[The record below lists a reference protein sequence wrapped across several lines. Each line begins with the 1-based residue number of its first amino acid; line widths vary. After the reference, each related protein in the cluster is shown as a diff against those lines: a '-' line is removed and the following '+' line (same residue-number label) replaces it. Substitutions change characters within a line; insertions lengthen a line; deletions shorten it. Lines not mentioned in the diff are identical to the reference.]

1 MRGRRNRV
9 NDKSDLSHGF
19 TRIDTDRSVSIRMN
33 PWLRFAEMCRMIDQS
48 SKETLLNAAVSH
60 WMHDLAAQGIITTDD
75 ELNVVQWNHWMEE
88 NTGKRANV
96 VIGNNLLQL
105 FPELTERRLD
115 RNYKWALEGQVR
127 VLSQALHGYLL
138 SMPVLSSEHG
148 YTQMQQA
155 VRISPLSNEGRVIGT
170 LTIIEDVTERVARE
184 AELQAQIEARSRLL
198 SSEKLARSEA
208 ERANR
213 LKDEFLAT
221 ISHELRNPL
230 NAIMG
235 WAHMLRLGK
244 LTDANTERAV
254 ETIYR
259 NAKSQAQLVA
269 DLLDVSRIISGK
281 LRLDVGA
288 VDLLFVVNA
297 AIDSIRPAADAKGI
311 RLQTTLDPT
320 AGPISGDADRLQQIV
335 WNLLTNA
342 VKFTPRGGRIQVK
355 AQRIDS
361 HVEIVVSDSG
371 VGISKEFLPY
381 VFDRFRQADATST
394 RIHGGLGLGLS
405 IVRQLVDL
413 HGGSISVESEG
424 EGKGATFTITLP
436 FVGVVSNLKEAE
448 PSHPIHS
455 DDMISFEGLPSL
467 QGLKV
472 LVVDDEADTRELI
485 REVLKE
491 CGSEVITSRS
501 VAEALEAL
509 EQHKP
514 DILISDLGMPDEDG
528 YSLISKI
535 RALPSERGGHIP
547 AAALTAYARA
557 EDRMRVLRSGFQ
569 FHLPKPVDSAELV
582 TVVASL
588 AGRAYK

>member
-1 MRGRRNRV
+1 VG
-9 NDKSDLSHGF
+9 G
-19 TRIDTDRSVSIRMN
+19 T
-33 PWLRFAEMCRMIDQS
+33 AEQVIAS
-48 SKETLLNAAVSH
+48 SKETLLNAAVLH
-60 WMHDLAAQGIITTDD
+60 WMHDLAAQGIITTDN
-75 ELNVVQWNHWMEE
+75 ELNVVEWNHWMEE
-88 NTGKRANV
+88 HTGRHALE
-96 VIGNNLLQL
+96 VIGKNLLEL
-105 FPELTERRLD
+105 FPELTTRRLD
-115 RNYKWALEGQVR
+115 RDYKWALEGQVR
-127 VLSQALHGYLL
+127 VLSQALHGYLIA
-138 SMPVLSSEHG
+138 MPVVSAGHA
-148 YTQMQQA
+148 YPQMQQA
-155 VRISPLSNEGRVIGT
+155 VRISPLTHDGQIIGT

-198 SSEKLARSEA
+198 SSEKLARNEA

-230 NAIMG
+230 NAILG

-244 LTDANTERAV
+244 LTPPNVERAV

-281 LRLDVGA
+281 LRLDVRE
-288 VDLLFVVNA
+288 VDLISIVNA
-297 AIDSIRPAADAKGI
+297 ALDSIRPAAEAKSI
-311 RLQTTLDPT
+311 RLQTMLDPA

-342 VKFTPRGGRIQVK
+342 VKFTPKGGRIQVK
-355 AQRIDS
+355 VERVDS

-371 VGISKEFLPY
+371 VGINKEFLPY
-381 VFDRFRQADATST
+381 VFDRFRQEDAST
-394 RIHGGLGLGLS
+394 TRTQGGLGLGLS
-405 IVRQLVDL
+405 IVHQLVDL
-413 HGGSISVESEG
+413 HGGSVSVHSEG
-424 EGKGATFTITLP
+424 EGKGATFTINLP
-436 FVGVVSNLKEAE
+436 FIAVVASETETESANAAAQ
-448 PSHPIHS
+448 S
-455 DDMISFEGLPSL
+455 DEVISLDGLPSL
-467 QGLKV
+467 DGLKI

-491 CGSEVITSRS
+491 CGSEVILSRS
-501 VAEALEAL
+501 AAEALEAL
-509 EQHKP
+509 EQYKP
-514 DILISDLGMPDEDG
+514 DVLISDLGMPDEDG
-528 YSLISKI
+528 YSLITKI

-588 AGRAYK
+588 AGRAYKS

>member
-1 MRGRRNRV
+1 M
-9 NDKSDLSHGF
+9 
-19 TRIDTDRSVSIRMN
+19 
-33 PWLRFAEMCRMIDQS
+33 
-48 SKETLLNAAVSH
+48 KEASFKEILLNAAVLH
-60 WMHDLAAQGIITTDD
+60 WMHGLAAQGIVTTDSD
-75 ELNVVQWNHWMEE
+75 LNVVEWNHWMAEHTCKRR
-88 NTGKRANV
+88 NDVLGK
-96 VIGNNLLQL
+96 NLLEL
-105 FPELTERRLD
+105 FPELAERRLD
-115 RNYKWALEGQVR
+115 RHYKSALEGQVS
-127 VLSQALHGYLL
+127 VLSQALHGYLI
-138 SMPVLSSEHG
+138 SMPAISGEHSFA
-148 YTQMQQA
+148 QMRQA
-155 VRISPLSNEGRVIGT
+155 VRISPLTHDGRVIGT

-184 AELQAQIEARSRLL
+184 AALQAQIEERSRLL
-198 SSEKLARSEA
+198 SSEKLARNEA

-230 NAIMG
+230 NAILG
-235 WAHMLRLGK
+235 WAHMMRLGK
-244 LTDANTERAV
+244 LNEANTERAV

-259 NAKSQAQLVA
+259 NAKSQSQLVA

-281 LRLDVGA
+281 LRLDVRT
-288 VDLLFVVNA
+288 VDLLSIVNA

-311 RLQTTLDPT
+311 RLQTMLDP
-320 AGPISGDADRLQQIV
+320 AGGPISGDADRLQQIV

-342 VKFTPRGGRIQVK
+342 VKFTPKNGRIQVEV
-355 AQRIDS
+355 QRIES

-381 VFDRFRQADATST
+381 VFDRFRQADASTT

-413 HGGSISVESEG
+413 HGGSVSVQSEG

-436 FVGVVSNLKEAE
+436 FVGVVSDEQE
-448 PSHPIHS
+448 VESVHPTQS
-455 DDMISFEGLPSL
+455 DEILSFDGLPSL
-467 QGLKV
+467 EGLKV

-485 REVLKE
+485 EEVLRE
-491 CGSEVITSRS
+491 CGSEVIISS
-501 VAEALEAL
+501 SAAEALEAL

-528 YSLISKI
+528 YALIEKI
-535 RALPSERGGHIP
+535 RALPSERGGDIP

-588 AGRAYK
+588 AGRAYKS

>member
-1 MRGRRNRV
+1 ME
-9 NDKSDLSHGF
+9 
-19 TRIDTDRSVSIRMN
+19 T
-33 PWLRFAEMCRMIDQS
+33 S
-48 SKETLLNAAVSH
+48 SKETLLNAAVLH
-60 WMHDLAAQGIITTDD
+60 WMHDLAAQGIVTTDN
-75 ELNVVQWNHWMEE
+75 ELNVVEWNHWMETH
-88 NTGKRANV
+88 TGKRASD
-96 VIGNNLLQL
+96 VIGKNLLEL
-105 FPELTERRLD
+105 FPELNERRLD
-115 RNYKWALEGQVR
+115 RHYRWALEGQVR
-127 VLSQALHGYLL
+127 VLSQALHGYLIA
-138 SMPVLSSEHG
+138 MPAVSGEHG
-148 YTQMQQA
+148 YTKMQQA
-155 VRISPLSNEGRVIGT
+155 VRISPLSHDGQIIGT
-170 LTIIEDVTERVARE
+170 LTIIEDVSERVARE
-184 AELQAQIEARSRLL
+184 AELQTQLEDRSRLL
-198 SSEKLARSEA
+198 ASEKLARNEA

-221 ISHELRNPL
+221 ISHEIRNPL
-230 NAIMG
+230 NAILG
-235 WAHMLRLGK
+235 WAHMMRLGK
-244 LTDANTERAV
+244 LTPANAERAV

-281 LRLDVGA
+281 LRLDVRT
-288 VDLLFVVNA
+288 VDLISIVNA
-297 AIDSIRPAADAKGI
+297 AIDSIRPAAEAKTI
-311 RLQTTLDPT
+311 RLQTMLDPA

-342 VKFTPRGGRIQVK
+342 VKFTPKGGRIQVK
-355 AQRIDS
+355 VQRIDS

-381 VFDRFRQADATST
+381 VFDRFRQADASTT

-405 IVRQLVDL
+405 IVHQLVDL
-413 HGGSISVESEG
+413 HGGNVTAYSEG
-424 EGKGATFTITLP
+424 EEKGATFTITLP
-436 FVGVVSNLKEAE
+436 FVGVISQKEADAE
-448 PSHPIHS
+448 QQANAETL
-455 DDMISFEGLPSL
+455 SFESLPSL
-467 QGLKV
+467 EGLKI

-485 REVLKE
+485 QEVLKE

-501 VAEALEAL
+501 AAEALEAL
-509 EQHKP
+509 EEHKP

-588 AGRAYK
+588 AGRAFNR

>member
-1 MRGRRNRV
+1 MM
-9 NDKSDLSHGF
+9 
-19 TRIDTDRSVSIRMN
+19 TET
-33 PWLRFAEMCRMIDQS
+33 S
-48 SKETLLNAAVSH
+48 SKETLLNVAVLH
-60 WMHDLAAQGIITTDD
+60 WMHDLAAQGIVTTDS
-75 ELNVVQWNHWMEE
+75 ELNVVEWNHWMEE
-88 NTGKRANV
+88 HTGKRAHE
-96 VIGNNLLQL
+96 VIGNNLLAL
-105 FPELTERRLD
+105 FPELTGRRLD
-115 RNYKWALEGQVR
+115 RHYKWALEGQVR
-127 VLSQALHGYLL
+127 VLSQALHGYLI
-138 SMPVLSSEHG
+138 SMPPVSAEHG
-148 YTQMQQA
+148 YAQMQQA
-155 VRISPLSNEGRVIGT
+155 VRISPLTHEGRVIGT

-235 WAHMLRLGK
+235 WAHMLRVGK
-244 LTDANTERAV
+244 LTEPNAERAV

-281 LRLDVGA
+281 LRLDVRA
-288 VDLLFVVNA
+288 VDLIFIVNA
-297 AIDSIRPAADAKGI
+297 AIDSVRPASEAKGI
-311 RLQTTLDPT
+311 RLQTMLDPA

-342 VKFTPRGGRIQVK
+342 VKFTPKGGRIQVK
-355 AQRIDS
+355 VQRVNS
-361 HVEIVVSDSG
+361 HVEIIVSDSG
-371 VGISKEFLPY
+371 VGINKEFLPY
-381 VFDRFRQADATST
+381 VFDRFRQADASTT

-413 HGGSISVESEG
+413 HGGSASVQSEG

-436 FVGVVSNLKEAE
+436 FVGVVNNEDE
-448 PSHPIHS
+448 PESVHPTQGDEIN
-455 DDMISFEGLPSL
+455 SFEGLPSL

-472 LVVDDEADTRELI
+472 LVVDDEPDTRELI

-491 CGSEVITSRS
+491 CGSEVITSQS
-501 VAEALEAL
+501 VAEALVAL
-509 EQHKP
+509 EEHKP

-535 RALPSERGGHIP
+535 RALPDERGGQIP

-588 AGRAYK
+588 AGRAYRS

>member
-1 MRGRRNRV
+1 V
-9 NDKSDLSHGF
+9 
-19 TRIDTDRSVSIRMN
+19 
-33 PWLRFAEMCRMIDQS
+33 
-48 SKETLLNAAVSH
+48 
-60 WMHDLAAQGIITTDD
+60 
-75 ELNVVQWNHWMEE
+75 
-88 NTGKRANV
+88 
-96 VIGNNLLQL
+96 

-115 RNYKWALEGQVR
+115 RHYKWALEGQVS
-127 VLSQALHGYLL
+127 VLSQALHGYLIVM
-138 SMPVLSSEHG
+138 SPMSGEHG
-148 YTQMQQA
+148 YKQMQQA
-155 VRISPLSNEGRVIGT
+155 VRISPLSHEGKVIGT
-170 LTIIEDVTERVARE
+170 LTVIEDVTERVARE
-184 AELQAQIEARSRLL
+184 AELQAQLEDRSRLL
-198 SSEKLARSEA
+198 SNEKLARNEA

-235 WAHMLRLGK
+235 WAHMMRLGK
-244 LTDANTERAV
+244 LTPANVDRAV

-259 NAKSQAQLVA
+259 NAKSQSQLVA

-281 LRLDVGA
+281 LRLDVRT
-288 VDLLFVVNA
+288 VDLLYIVNA
-297 AIDSIRPAADAKGI
+297 AIDSIRPAAEAKSI
-311 RLQTTLDPT
+311 RLQTMLHPA

-342 VKFTPRGGRIQVK
+342 VKFTPKGGRIQVK
-355 AQRIDS
+355 LQRVDS

-371 VGISKEFLPY
+371 IGISKEFLPH
-381 VFDRFRQADATST
+381 VFDRFRQADASTT

-405 IVRQLVDL
+405 IVHQLVDL
-413 HGGSISVESEG
+413 HGGNVAVQSEG
-424 EGKGATFTITLP
+424 EGKGATFTISLP
-436 FVGVVSNLKEAE
+436 LVGVINNPQDAE
-448 PSHPIHS
+448 PAQAQDEVITL
-455 DDMISFEGLPSL
+455 EGLPSL
-467 QGLKV
+467 EGLKV

-491 CGSEVITSRS
+491 CGSEVITSGS
-501 VAEALEAL
+501 VEEALIAL

-588 AGRAYK
+588 AGRAYKA

>member
-1 MRGRRNRV
+1 MTE
-9 NDKSDLSHGF
+9 S
-19 TRIDTDRSVSIRMN
+19 
-33 PWLRFAEMCRMIDQS
+33 S
-48 SKETLLNAAVSH
+48 SKETLLNAAVLH
-60 WMHDLAAQGIITTDD
+60 WMHDLAAQGIVTTDSD
-75 ELNVVQWNHWMEE
+75 LNVVEWNHWMFDH
-88 NTGKRANV
+88 TGKRRAEI
-96 VIGNNLLQL
+96 IGRNLLEL
-105 FPELTERRLD
+105 FPELTQRRLD
-115 RNYKWALEGQVR
+115 RHYKWALEGKVS

-138 SMPVLSSEHG
+138 AMPAVSGEHG
-148 YTQMQQA
+148 FTQMQQA
-155 VRISPLSNEGRVIGT
+155 VRISPLSHEGRVIGT

-184 AELQAQIEARSRLL
+184 AELQAQIEERSRLL
-198 SSEKLARSEA
+198 SSEKLARNEA

-230 NAIMG
+230 NAILG
-235 WAHMLRLGK
+235 WAHMMRLGK
-244 LTDANTERAV
+244 LNDANMERAV

-259 NAKSQAQLVA
+259 NAKSQTQLVA

-281 LRLDVGA
+281 LRLDVRT
-288 VDLLFVVNA
+288 VDLISIVDA
-297 AIDSIRPAADAKGI
+297 AIDSIRPAAEAKSI
-311 RLQTTLDPT
+311 RLQMMLDPA

-342 VKFTPRGGRIQVK
+342 VKFTPKGGRIQVK
-355 AQRIDS
+355 LQRVDS

-371 VGISKEFLPY
+371 VGISKEFLPH
-381 VFDRFRQADATST
+381 VFDRFRQADASTT

-405 IVRQLVDL
+405 IVHQLVDL
-413 HGGSISVESEG
+413 HGGTVAVQSEG

-436 FVGVVSNLKEAE
+436 FVGVISQKEAE
-448 PSHPIHS
+448 AVQPTESEEIL
-455 DDMISFEGLPSL
+455 SFDGLPSL
-467 QGLKV
+467 EGLKV
-472 LVVDDEADTRELI
+472 LVVDDEADTGELI
-485 REVLKE
+485 GEVLKE
-491 CGSEVITSRS
+491 CGSEVIITRS

-509 EQHKP
+509 EQHRP

-528 YSLISKI
+528 YSLIEKV
-535 RALPSERGGHIP
+535 RALPSERGGDIP

-588 AGRAYK
+588 AGRAYKS

>member
-1 MRGRRNRV
+1 M
-9 NDKSDLSHGF
+9 
-19 TRIDTDRSVSIRMN
+19 T
-33 PWLRFAEMCRMIDQS
+33 AS
-48 SKETLLNAAVSH
+48 SKETLLNAAVLH
-60 WMHDLAAQGIITTDD
+60 WMHDLAAQGIVTTDSD
-75 ELNVVQWNHWMEE
+75 LYVVEWNNWMVEH
-88 NTGKRANV
+88 TGKRAHD
-96 VIGNNLLQL
+96 VIGKNLLEL
-105 FPELTERRLD
+105 FPELIERRLD
-115 RNYKWALEGQVR
+115 RHYKWALEGQVR
-127 VLSQALHGYLL
+127 VLSQALHGYLI
-138 SMPVLSSEHG
+138 SMPVVSSEHG
-148 YTQMQQA
+148 YAEMQQA
-155 VRISPLSNEGRVIGT
+155 VRISPLTRDGRVIGT

-184 AELQAQIEARSRLL
+184 AELQAQIEARTRVLA
-198 SSEKLARSEA
+198 SEKLARSEA

-221 ISHELRNPL
+221 ISHEIRNPL

-235 WAHMLRLGK
+235 WAHMLRVGK
-244 LTDANTERAV
+244 LNEANTERAV

-259 NAKSQAQLVA
+259 NAKSQSQLVA

-281 LRLDVGA
+281 LRLDVRT
-288 VDLLFVVNA
+288 VDLIYIVNA
-297 AIDSIRPAADAKGI
+297 AIDSIRPAADAKNI
-311 RLQTTLDPT
+311 RLQTMLDPA
-320 AGPISGDADRLQQIV
+320 AGPISGDADRLQQVV

-342 VKFTPRGGRIQVK
+342 VKFTPKNGQIQVK
-355 AQRIDS
+355 VQRVDS

-381 VFDRFRQADATST
+381 VFDRFRQADASTT

-413 HGGSISVESEG
+413 HGGSVSVESEG
-424 EGKGATFTITLP
+424 EGKGTTFTITLP
-436 FVGVVSNLKEAE
+436 FVGVISNQKEE
-448 PSHPIHS
+448 PVIPVHGNEI
-455 DDMISFEGLPSL
+455 ISFEGLPSL

-472 LVVDDEADTRELI
+472 LVVDDEVDTRELI
-485 REVLKE
+485 SEVLKE
-491 CGSEVITSRS
+491 CGSEVVLSRS
-501 VAEALEAL
+501 AAEALEAL

-535 RALPSERGGHIP
+535 RSLPPERGGQIP

-588 AGRAYK
+588 AGRAYKG

>member
-1 MRGRRNRV
+1 M
-9 NDKSDLSHGF
+9 
-19 TRIDTDRSVSIRMN
+19 TT
-33 PWLRFAEMCRMIDQS
+33 S
-48 SKETLLNAAVSH
+48 SKETLLNAAVLH
-60 WMHDLAAQGIITTDD
+60 WMHDLAAQGIITTDN
-75 ELNVVQWNHWMEE
+75 ELNVVGWNHWMEE
-88 NTGKRANV
+88 RTGKRAFE
-96 VIGNNLLQL
+96 VIGTNLLDL
-105 FPELTERRLD
+105 FPELNARRLN

-127 VLSQALHGYLL
+127 VLSQALHGYLIA
-138 SMPVLSSEHG
+138 MPVVSSEHG
-148 YTQMQQA
+148 YKQMQQA
-155 VRISPLSNEGRVIGT
+155 VRISPLSHDGEIIGT

-198 SSEKLARSEA
+198 SSEKLARNES

-230 NAIMG
+230 NAILG

-244 LTDANTERAV
+244 LTPPNVERAV

-259 NAKSQAQLVA
+259 NAKSQAQLVS

-281 LRLDVGA
+281 LRLDVRQ
-288 VDLLFVVNA
+288 VDLLSIVNA
-297 AIDSIRPAADAKGI
+297 AIDSIRPAAEAKSI
-311 RLQTTLDPT
+311 RLQTMLDPA

-342 VKFTPRGGRIQVK
+342 VKFTPKGGRIQVK
-355 AQRIDS
+355 VQRVDS
-361 HVEIVVSDSG
+361 HAEIVVSDSG
-371 VGISKEFLPY
+371 VGINKEFLPY
-381 VFDRFRQADATST
+381 VFDRFRQADASIT
-394 RIHGGLGLGLS
+394 RTQGGLGLGLS
-405 IVRQLVDL
+405 IVHQLVDL
-413 HGGSISVESEG
+413 HGGSVSVRSDG
-424 EGKGATFTITLP
+424 EGKGSAFTISLP
-436 FVGVVSNLKEAE
+436 FVGVVSSTTETEAA
-448 PSHPIHS
+448 SAAHS
-455 DDMISFEGLPSL
+455 DEIASLDGLPSL
-467 QGLKV
+467 EGLKV
-472 LVVDDEADTRELI
+472 LAVDDEADTRELI

-491 CGSEVITSRS
+491 CGAEVILSCS
-501 VAEALEAL
+501 AAEALEAL

-528 YSLISKI
+528 YSLITKI

-588 AGRAYK
+588 AGRAYKS

>member
-1 MRGRRNRV
+1 M
-9 NDKSDLSHGF
+9 SSQ
-19 TRIDTDRSVSIRMN
+19 
-33 PWLRFAEMCRMIDQS
+33 AETS
-48 SKETLLNAAVSH
+48 SKETLLNAAVLH
-60 WMHDLAAQGIITTDD
+60 WMHDLAAQGIVTTDS
-75 ELNVVQWNHWMEE
+75 ELKVVEWNHWMEE
-88 NTGKRANV
+88 HTGKRAND
-96 VIGNNLLQL
+96 VIGRSLLDV

-127 VLSQALHGYLL
+127 VLSQALHGYLIAM
-138 SMPVLSSEHG
+138 SPVSGDHG
-148 YTQMQQA
+148 YKQMQQA
-155 VRISPLSNEGRVIGT
+155 VRISPLSHDGKVIGT

-184 AELQAQIEARSRLL
+184 AELQAQLEDRSRLL
-198 SSEKLARSEA
+198 SNEKLARNEA

-235 WAHMLRLGK
+235 WAHMMRLGK
-244 LTDANTERAV
+244 LTPANVDRAI

-259 NAKSQAQLVA
+259 NAKSQTQLVA

-281 LRLDVGA
+281 LRLDVRT
-288 VDLLFVVNA
+288 VDLIYIVNA
-297 AIDSIRPAADAKGI
+297 AIDSIRPAADAKSI
-311 RLQTTLDPT
+311 RLQTMLDPA

-342 VKFTPRGGRIQVK
+342 VKFTPKGGRIQVK
-355 AQRIDS
+355 VQRVDS
-361 HVEIVVSDSG
+361 HVEVVVSDSG
-371 VGISKEFLPY
+371 IGISKDFLPH
-381 VFDRFRQADATST
+381 VFDRFRQADASTT

-405 IVRQLVDL
+405 IVHQLVDL
-413 HGGSISVESEG
+413 HGGTVSVQSEG

-436 FVGVVSNLKEAE
+436 FVGVINNQQDAE
-448 PSHPIHS
+448 PAHAPEEVITL
-455 DDMISFEGLPSL
+455 EGLPSL
-467 QGLKV
+467 NGLKV

-491 CGSEVITSRS
+491 CGSEVITSGS
-501 VAEALEAL
+501 VEEALIAL
-509 EQHKP
+509 EEHKP

-588 AGRAYK
+588 AGRAYNNERQ

>member
-1 MRGRRNRV
+1 M
-9 NDKSDLSHGF
+9 KE
-19 TRIDTDRSVSIRMN
+19 T
-33 PWLRFAEMCRMIDQS
+33 S
-48 SKETLLNAAVSH
+48 SKQTLLNAAVLH
-60 WMHDLAAQGIITTDD
+60 WMHDLAAQGIVTTDS
-75 ELNVVQWNHWMEE
+75 ELNVVEWNHWMEE
-88 NTGKRANV
+88 HSEKRAHE
-96 VIGNNLLQL
+96 VIGKNLLEL

-115 RNYKWALEGQVR
+115 QHYKEALEGQAR
-127 VLSQALHGYLL
+127 VLSQALHGYLI
-138 SMPVLSSEHG
+138 SMPAVSDEHG
-148 YTQMQQA
+148 HAQMQQA
-155 VRISPLSNEGRVIGT
+155 VRISPLSHEGRVIGT

-184 AELQAQIEARSRLL
+184 AELQAQVEARSRLL

-230 NAIMG
+230 NAILG
-235 WAHMLRLGK
+235 WAHMLRVGN
-244 LTDANTERAV
+244 LTPPNSERAV

-259 NAKSQAQLVA
+259 NAKSQAQLVS

-281 LRLDVGA
+281 LRLDVRT
-288 VDLLFVVNA
+288 VDLLYIVNA
-297 AIDSIRPAADAKGI
+297 AIDSVRPAVEAKGI
-311 RLQTTLDPT
+311 RVQTMLDT
-320 AGPISGDADRLQQIV
+320 AAAPISGDADRLQQIV

-342 VKFTPRGGRIQVK
+342 VKFTPKGGRIQVK
-355 AQRIDS
+355 VQRVNS

-381 VFDRFRQADATST
+381 VFDRFRQADASTT

-413 HGGSISVESEG
+413 HGGSVSVHSEG

-436 FVGVVSNLKEAE
+436 FVGVVGNQKEAE
-448 PSHPIHS
+448 SVHPTQGDEIL
-455 DDMISFEGLPSL
+455 SFEGLPSL

-491 CGSEVITSRS
+491 CGSEVITSHS
-501 VAEALEAL
+501 AEEALVAL

-535 RALPSERGGHIP
+535 RALPAERGGQIP

-588 AGRAYK
+588 AGRAYQS

>member
-1 MRGRRNRV
+1 MTQP
-9 NDKSDLSHGF
+9 SL
-19 TRIDTDRSVSIRMN
+19 
-33 PWLRFAEMCRMIDQS
+33 
-48 SKETLLNAAVSH
+48 KETLLNAAVLH
-60 WMHDLAAQGIITTDD
+60 WMHELAAQGIVLTDG
-75 ELNVVQWNHWMEE
+75 ELNIVEWNNWMEE
-88 NTGKRANV
+88 HTGKRAQE
-96 VIGNNLLQL
+96 VIGKNLLEL

-115 RNYKWALEGQVR
+115 RHYKWALEGQVR
-127 VLSQALHGYLL
+127 VLSQALHGYLI
-138 SMPVLSSEHG
+138 SMPVVSGEHG
-148 YTQMQQA
+148 YPQMQQA
-155 VRISPLSNEGRVIGT
+155 VRISPLSREGRVIGT

-184 AELQAQIEARSRLL
+184 AELQAQIEARTRLL
-198 SSEKLARSEA
+198 ASEKLARSEA

-235 WAHMLRLGK
+235 WAHMLQVGNLNE
-244 LTDANTERAV
+244 ANMERAV

-259 NAKSQAQLVA
+259 NAKSQSQLVS

-281 LRLDVGA
+281 LRLDMSA
-288 VDLLFVVNA
+288 VDLIYIVNA
-297 AIDSIRPAADAKGI
+297 AIDSIRPAVDAKGI
-311 RLQTTLDPT
+311 QLQPMLDPS
-320 AGPISGDADRLQQIV
+320 AGLISGDADRLQQVV

-342 VKFTPRGGRIQVK
+342 VKFTPKGGKIQVK
-355 AQRIDS
+355 VQRINS

-381 VFDRFRQADATST
+381 VFDRFRQADGSTT

-413 HGGSISVESEG
+413 HGGSVGVESKG

-436 FVGVVSNLKEAE
+436 FLGVSDDQKETQ
-448 PSHPIHS
+448 PPTPIHG
-455 DDMISFEGLPSL
+455 DEIVTFEGLPSL
-467 QGLKV
+467 EGLTV

-491 CGSEVITSRS
+491 CGSEVVMSRS
-501 VAEALEAL
+501 AEEALEAL
-509 EQHKP
+509 EQYHP
-514 DILISDLGMPDEDG
+514 DVLISDLGMPDEDG

-535 RALPSERGGHIP
+535 RALPPERGGQIP

-569 FHLPKPVDSAELV
+569 FHLPKPVDSAELI
-582 TVVASL
+582 TVIASL
-588 AGRAYK
+588 AGRAYKT

>member
-1 MRGRRNRV
+1 M
-9 NDKSDLSHGF
+9 SA
-19 TRIDTDRSVSIRMN
+19 VSKDN
-33 PWLRFAEMCRMIDQS
+33 
-48 SKETLLNAAVSH
+48 LLNAAVLH
-60 WMHDLAAQGIITTDD
+60 WMHDLAAQGIITTDN
-75 ELNVVQWNHWMEE
+75 ELNVVGWNHWMEAH
-88 NTGKRANV
+88 TGKRASE
-96 VIGNNLLQL
+96 VIGNNLLDL
-105 FPELTERRLD
+105 FPELNERRLD
-115 RNYKWALEGQVR
+115 RQYKWALEGQVR
-127 VLSQALHGYLL
+127 VLSQALHGFLI
-138 SMPVLSSEHG
+138 SMPAVSVEQG
-148 YTQMQQA
+148 FAQMQQA
-155 VRISPLSNEGRVIGT
+155 VRISPLSHEGRIIGT

-184 AELQAQIEARSRLL
+184 AELQSQIEARSKLL
-198 SSEKLARSEA
+198 ASEKLARSEA

-235 WAHMLRLGK
+235 WAHMMRLGK
-244 LTDANTERAV
+244 LTPANSERAV

-281 LRLDVGA
+281 LRLDVRTI
-288 VDLLFVVNA
+288 DLIYIVNA
-297 AIDSIRPAADAKGI
+297 ALDSIRPAADAKGI
-311 RLQTTLDPT
+311 RLQTMLDPA

-342 VKFTPRGGRIQVK
+342 VKFTPKGGRIQVK
-355 AQRIDS
+355 VQRIDS

-381 VFDRFRQADATST
+381 VFDRFRQADASTT

-405 IVRQLVDL
+405 IVHQLVDL
-413 HGGSISVESEG
+413 HGGTASVHSEG
-424 EGKGATFTITLP
+424 EGQGAAFTITLP
-436 FVGVVSNLKEAE
+436 FVGVINSQKEEATQPAQE
-448 PSHPIHS
+448 KITP
-455 DDMISFEGLPSL
+455 FEGLPSL

-472 LVVDDEADTRELI
+472 LVVDDEADTREVI

-491 CGSEVITSRS
+491 CGSEVILSRS
-501 VAEALEAL
+501 AAEALEAI
-509 EQHKP
+509 EQFKP

-535 RALPSERGGHIP
+535 RALPAERGGQIP

-588 AGRAYK
+588 AGRAYQRG

>member
-1 MRGRRNRV
+1 MM
-9 NDKSDLSHGF
+9 
-19 TRIDTDRSVSIRMN
+19 TET
-33 PWLRFAEMCRMIDQS
+33 S
-48 SKETLLNAAVSH
+48 SRETLLNAAVRH
-60 WMHDLAAQGIITTDD
+60 WMHDLAAQGIVTTDS
-75 ELNVVQWNHWMEE
+75 ELTVVEWNHWMEE
-88 NTGKRANV
+88 HTGKRAHE
-96 VIGNNLLQL
+96 VIGNNLLDL
-105 FPELTERRLD
+105 FPELIERRLD
-115 RNYKWALEGQVR
+115 RHYQSALEGQVR
-127 VLSQALHGYLL
+127 VLSQALHGYLI
-138 SMPVLSSEHG
+138 SMPVVSAEHD
-148 YTQMQQA
+148 YAQMQQA
-155 VRISPLSNEGRVIGT
+155 VRISPLSHEGQIIGT

-184 AELQAQIEARSRLL
+184 AELHAQIEARSKLL
-198 SSEKLARSEA
+198 ASEKLARSEA

-244 LTDANTERAV
+244 LTDANAERAV

-281 LRLDVGA
+281 LRLDVRT
-288 VDLLFVVNA
+288 VDLIYIINA
-297 AIDSIRPAADAKGI
+297 AIDSVRPAVDAKGI
-311 RLQTTLDPT
+311 RLQTLLDP
-320 AGPISGDADRLQQIV
+320 AGGPISGDADRLQQIV

-355 AQRIDS
+355 VQRINS

-381 VFDRFRQADATST
+381 VFDRFRQADASTT

-413 HGGSISVESEG
+413 HGGSVSVHSEG

-436 FVGVVSNLKEAE
+436 FVGVVSNQEGE
-448 PSHPIHS
+448 SVHPTQGDES
-455 DDMISFEGLPSL
+455 ASFEGLPSL

-472 LVVDDEADTRELI
+472 LVVDDEPDTRELI

-491 CGSEVITSRS
+491 CGSEVITSQS
-501 VAEALEAL
+501 AAEALVAL
-509 EQHKP
+509 EEHKP

-535 RALPSERGGHIP
+535 RALPEDRGGQIP

-588 AGRAYK
+588 AGRAYQS

>member
-1 MRGRRNRV
+1 M
-9 NDKSDLSHGF
+9 
-19 TRIDTDRSVSIRMN
+19 TET
-33 PWLRFAEMCRMIDQS
+33 S
-48 SKETLLNAAVSH
+48 SKETLLNAAVLH
-60 WMHDLAAQGIITTDD
+60 WMHDLTAQGIVTTDSD
-75 ELNVVQWNHWMEE
+75 LNVVEWNNWMQEH
-88 NTGKRANV
+88 TGKRAHE
-96 VIGNNLLQL
+96 VIGRNLLEL
-105 FPELTERRLD
+105 FPELIERRLD
-115 RNYKWALEGQVR
+115 RHYKWALEGQVR
-127 VLSQALHGYLL
+127 VLSHALHGYLI
-138 SMPVLSSEHG
+138 SMPVVSGEHG
-148 YTQMQQA
+148 YPEMQQA
-155 VRISPLSNEGRVIGT
+155 VRISPLSHEGRVIGT

-184 AELQAQIEARSRLL
+184 AELQAQIEARTRLL
-198 SSEKLARSEA
+198 ASEKFARSEA

-244 LTDANTERAV
+244 LNQANIERAV

-259 NAKSQAQLVA
+259 NAKSQSQLVA

-281 LRLDVGA
+281 LRLDVRT
-288 VDLLFVVNA
+288 VDLIYIVNA
-297 AIDSIRPAADAKGI
+297 AIDSIRPAAEAKGI
-311 RLQTTLDPT
+311 RLQTILDPA

-342 VKFTPRGGRIQVK
+342 CKFTPKNGTIKVK
-355 AQRIDS
+355 VQRVDS

-371 VGISKEFLPY
+371 VGISREFLPF
-381 VFDRFRQADATST
+381 VFDRFRQADASTT

-413 HGGSISVESEG
+413 HGGSVSVESGG

-436 FVGVVSNLKEAE
+436 FVGVVTTQKGAE
-448 PSHPIHS
+448 PANLARS
-455 DDMISFEGLPSL
+455 DEIITFEGLPSL

-491 CGSEVITSRS
+491 CGSEVIMSCS
-501 VAEALEAL
+501 AAEALDAL
-509 EQHKP
+509 ERHQP

-535 RALPSERGGHIP
+535 RSLPPERGGKIP

-588 AGRAYK
+588 AGRAYKN

>member
-1 MRGRRNRV
+1 
-9 NDKSDLSHGF
+9 
-19 TRIDTDRSVSIRMN
+19 
-33 PWLRFAEMCRMIDQS
+33 
-48 SKETLLNAAVSH
+48 
-60 WMHDLAAQGIITTDD
+60 MHDLAAQGIVTTDS
-75 ELNVVQWNHWMEE
+75 ELNVVEWNNWMEE
-88 NTGKRANV
+88 HTGKRAHE
-96 VIGNNLLQL
+96 VIGKNLLEL
-105 FPELTERRLD
+105 FPELIERRLD
-115 RNYKWALEGQVR
+115 RHYKWALEGQVR
-127 VLSQALHGYLL
+127 VLSQALHGYLI
-138 SMPVLSSEHG
+138 SMPVVSGEHG
-148 YTQMQQA
+148 YREMQQA
-155 VRISPLSNEGRVIGT
+155 VRISPLSHEGQVIGT
-170 LTIIEDVTERVARE
+170 LTIIEDVTERVGRE
-184 AELQAQIEARSRLL
+184 AELQAQIEARTRLL
-198 SSEKLARSEA
+198 ASEKLARSEA

-244 LTDANTERAV
+244 LNEANLERAV

-259 NAKSQAQLVA
+259 NAKSQSQLVS

-281 LRLDVGA
+281 LRLDVRT
-288 VDLLFVVNA
+288 VDLIYIVNS
-297 AIDSIRPAADAKGI
+297 AIDSIRPAAEAKGI
-311 RLQTTLDPT
+311 RLQSILDRS

-342 VKFTPRGGRIQVK
+342 VKFTPKGGKIQVK
-355 AQRIDS
+355 VQRIDS
-361 HVEIVVSDSG
+361 HVEVVVSDSG
-371 VGISKEFLPY
+371 IGISKDFLPY
-381 VFDRFRQADATST
+381 VFDRFRQADGSST

-413 HGGSISVESEG
+413 HGGSAAVESEG
-424 EGKGATFTITLP
+424 EGKGATFIITLP
-436 FVGVVSNLKEAE
+436 FVGVINQNDAE
-448 PSHPIHS
+448 SVAPAHS
-455 DDMISFEGLPSL
+455 DEIVTFEGLPSL

-472 LVVDDEADTRELI
+472 LVVDDDADTRELI

-491 CGSEVITSRS
+491 CGSEVVMSRS
-501 VAEALEAL
+501 AAEALEAL
-509 EQHKP
+509 EQHQP

-535 RALPSERGGHIP
+535 RSLPPERGGQIP

-588 AGRAYK
+588 AGRAYKS

>member
-1 MRGRRNRV
+1 
-9 NDKSDLSHGF
+9 
-19 TRIDTDRSVSIRMN
+19 
-33 PWLRFAEMCRMIDQS
+33 
-48 SKETLLNAAVSH
+48 
-60 WMHDLAAQGIITTDD
+60 MHDLAAQGIVTTDS

-88 NTGKRANV
+88 HTGKRASE
-96 VIGNNLLQL
+96 VIGNNLLEL
-105 FPELTERRLD
+105 FPELTERRVD

-127 VLSQALHGYLL
+127 VLSQALHGYLIA
-138 SMPVLSSEHG
+138 MSSVSGEHG
-148 YTQMQQA
+148 FRHMQQA
-155 VRISPLSNEGRVIGT
+155 VRISPLSHDGRVIGT

-184 AELQAQIEARSRLL
+184 AALEAQVEERSRLL
-198 SSEKLARSEA
+198 TSENLARREA

-230 NAIMG
+230 NAILG
-235 WAHMLRLGK
+235 WAHMMRLGK
-244 LTDANTERAV
+244 LNDANMERAV

-259 NAKSQAQLVA
+259 NAKSQSQLVA

-281 LRLDVGA
+281 LRLDMRT
-288 VDLLFVVNA
+288 VDLISIVNA

-311 RLQTTLDPT
+311 LLQTMLDPT
-320 AGPISGDADRLQQIV
+320 AGPISGDADRLQQVV

-342 VKFTPRGGRIQVK
+342 VKFTPKGGRIQVK
-355 AQRIDS
+355 VQRIDS

-381 VFDRFRQADATST
+381 VFDRFRQADASTT

-413 HGGSISVESEG
+413 HGGSVSADSEG
-424 EGKGATFTITLP
+424 EDKGAIFTITLP
-436 FVGVVSNLKEAE
+436 FVGVITDDDEAGSGHLAQSE
-448 PSHPIHS
+448 QIL
-455 DDMISFEGLPSL
+455 SFQGLPSL

-485 REVLKE
+485 GEVLKE
-491 CGSEVITSRS
+491 CGSEVIITCS
-501 VAEALEAL
+501 VQEALAAL

-528 YSLISKI
+528 YALIEKI
-535 RALPSERGGHIP
+535 RALPSERGGDIP

-588 AGRAYK
+588 AGRAYKT

>member
-1 MRGRRNRV
+1 M
-9 NDKSDLSHGF
+9 
-19 TRIDTDRSVSIRMN
+19 TETVSN
-33 PWLRFAEMCRMIDQS
+33 
-48 SKETLLNAAVSH
+48 ETLLNAAVLH
-60 WMHDLAAQGIITTDD
+60 WMHELAAQGIVTTDGD
-75 ELNVVQWNHWMEE
+75 LNVVQWNQWMEE
-88 NTGKRANV
+88 HTGKSAQD
-96 VIGNNLLQL
+96 VIGNNLLEL
-105 FPELTERRLD
+105 FPELVERRLD
-115 RNYKWALEGQVR
+115 RHYKWALEGQVR
-127 VLSQALHGYLL
+127 VLSQALHGYLI
-138 SMPVLSSEHG
+138 SIPAVSAEHG
-148 YTQMQQA
+148 HAQMQQA
-155 VRISPLSNEGRVIGT
+155 VRISPLSHEGGVIGT
-170 LTIIEDVTERVARE
+170 LTIIEDVTERVGRE
-184 AELQAQIEARSRLL
+184 AELQSQIEARTRLL
-198 SSEKLARSEA
+198 ASEKLARSEA

-235 WAHMLRLGK
+235 WAHMMRLGK
-244 LTDANTERAV
+244 LNPANAERAV

-281 LRLDVGA
+281 LRLDVRT
-288 VDLLFVVNA
+288 VDLISIVNA
-297 AIDSIRPAADAKGI
+297 AIDSVRPAVEAKGI
-311 RLQTTLDPT
+311 RLQTMSDPE

-342 VKFTPRGGRIQVK
+342 VKFTPKGGSIQVNV
-355 AQRIDS
+355 QRVDS
-361 HVEIVVSDSG
+361 HAEIVVSDSG

-381 VFDRFRQADATST
+381 VFDRFRQADASTT

-413 HGGSISVESEG
+413 HGGSVSVHSEG
-424 EGKGATFTITLP
+424 EGKGATFKITLP
-436 FVGVVSNLKEAE
+436 FVGVVNEQKEAE
-448 PSHPIHS
+448 PAQPVAS
-455 DDMISFEGLPSL
+455 DEVIPFEGPPSL
-467 QGLKV
+467 QGLRV

-485 REVLKE
+485 CEVLRE
-491 CGSEVITSRS
+491 CGSEVIMSCS

-535 RALPSERGGHIP
+535 RALPAERGGQIP

-588 AGRAYK
+588 AGRAYQS

>member
-1 MRGRRNRV
+1 M
-9 NDKSDLSHGF
+9 SE
-19 TRIDTDRSVSIRMN
+19 I
-33 PWLRFAEMCRMIDQS
+33 S
-48 SKETLLNAAVSH
+48 SKETLLNAAVLH
-60 WMHDLAAQGIITTDD
+60 WMHDLAAQGIVTTDS
-75 ELNVVQWNHWMEE
+75 ELNVVQWNHWIAEH
-88 NTGKRANV
+88 TGKRAHD
-96 VIGNNLLQL
+96 VIGKNLLEL

-127 VLSQALHGYLL
+127 VLSQALHGYLIA
-138 SMPVLSSEHG
+138 MPAVSGEHG
-148 YTQMQQA
+148 YAQMQQA
-155 VRISPLSNEGRVIGT
+155 VRISPLSHEGRIIGT

-184 AELQAQIEARSRLL
+184 AELQAQVEERSRLL
-198 SSEKLARSEA
+198 SSEKLARNEA

-230 NAIMG
+230 NAILG
-235 WAHMLRLGK
+235 WAHMMRLGK
-244 LTDANTERAV
+244 LAPANAERAV

-281 LRLDVGA
+281 LRLDVRT
-288 VDLLFVVNA
+288 VDLINIVNA
-297 AIDSIRPAADAKGI
+297 AIDSIRPAVDAKSI
-311 RLQTTLDPT
+311 RLQTMLDPA

-342 VKFTPRGGRIQVK
+342 VKFTPKGGRIQVK
-355 AQRIDS
+355 VQRVDS
-361 HVEIVVSDSG
+361 HVEVIVSDSG
-371 VGISKEFLPY
+371 IGIGKEFLPY
-381 VFDRFRQADATST
+381 VFDRFRQADASIT
-394 RIHGGLGLGLS
+394 RVHGGLGLGLS
-405 IVRQLVDL
+405 IVHQLVDL
-413 HGGSISVESEG
+413 HGGSVSVQSEG
-424 EGKGATFTITLP
+424 EGKGATFTIMLP
-436 FVGVVSNLKEAE
+436 FVGVISNAQEVE
-448 PSHPIHS
+448 S
-455 DDMISFEGLPSL
+455 DQATQGDEVISFDGLPSL

-472 LVVDDEADTRELI
+472 LVVDDEADTRQLI
-485 REVLKE
+485 EEVLKE

-501 VAEALEAL
+501 AAEALVAL

-528 YSLISKI
+528 YSLISQI
-535 RALPSERGGHIP
+535 RALPSERGGQIP

-588 AGRAYK
+588 AGRAYESSSHEKAHKTQNSS

>member
-1 MRGRRNRV
+1 M
-9 NDKSDLSHGF
+9 
-19 TRIDTDRSVSIRMN
+19 TRTVLTKRMKD
-33 PWLRFAEMCRMIDQS
+33 PG
-48 SKETLLNAAVSH
+48 SKEMLLNAAVLH
-60 WMHDLAAQGIITTDD
+60 WMHDLAAQGIVTTDS
-75 ELNVVQWNHWMEE
+75 ELNVVEWNHWMAEH
-88 NTGKRANV
+88 TGKGAV
-96 VIGNNLLQL
+96 DVIGHNLLDL
-105 FPELTERRLD
+105 FPELRERRLD
-115 RNYKWALEGQVR
+115 RHYKWALEGQVS
-127 VLSQALHGYLL
+127 VLSQALHRYLIA
-138 SMPVLSSEHG
+138 MPAVSGEHG
-148 YTQMQQA
+148 QEQMQQA
-155 VRISPLSNEGRVIGT
+155 VRISPLSHEGVVIGT
-170 LTIIEDVTERVARE
+170 LTVIEDVTERVSRE
-184 AELQAQIEARSRLL
+184 AELQNQIEERSRLL
-198 SSEKLARSEA
+198 SSEKLARNEA

-221 ISHELRNPL
+221 VSHELRNPL
-230 NAIMG
+230 NAILG

-244 LTDANTERAV
+244 LTPANAERAV

-281 LRLDVGA
+281 LRLDVRT
-288 VDLLFVVNA
+288 VDLISIINA
-297 AIDSIRPAADAKGI
+297 AIDSIRPAADAKSI
-311 RLQTTLDPT
+311 RLQAMLDP
-320 AGPISGDADRLQQIV
+320 ASGPISGDADRLQQIV

-342 VKFTPRGGRIQVK
+342 VKFTPKGGRILVK
-355 AQRIDS
+355 LQRVDS

-371 VGISKEFLPY
+371 VGINKEFLPY
-381 VFDRFRQADATST
+381 VFDRFRQADASTT

-405 IVRQLVDL
+405 IVHQLVDL
-413 HGGSISVESEG
+413 HGGSVSVHSEG
-424 EGKGATFTITLP
+424 EGQGATFTINLP
-436 FVGVVSNLKEAE
+436 FVGVVNDQKEFESA
-448 PSHPIHS
+448 PSVSPEEVPT
-455 DDMISFEGLPSL
+455 FEGLPSL

-485 REVLKE
+485 SEVLKE
-491 CGSEVITSRS
+491 VGSEVITCRS
-501 VAEALEAL
+501 VEEALVAL

-535 RALPSERGGHIP
+535 RALPSEQGGHIP

-588 AGRAYK
+588 AGRAYNSQS